1 MFKSRYILPLLLS
14 LGVSSSLFAQK
25 PVAVKKIVFKG
36 SAPTKF
42 NGQYVYLFSNQP
54 ESIRDSSKIVNGAF
68 LFSRPFTEAR
78 DYNFYSGYEKKA
90 TGDYSVLTIPVD
102 KPSEISIQAN
112 IEKFELSEVKGSTQF
127 FIFNA
132 FVKKTN
138 PVYEKLIND
147 LSSKYG
153 RDYLFSSKRDTTTEK
168 FKNMI
173 SEYKAGHAVYK
184 SLLNEMLYKTIN
196 QHPSSFAS
204 VLLLQAYSEGLNVT
218 QLEELYHKLSPAITK
233 NFFGANIQQQ
243 INGQKK
249 SNIGN
254 LIEDFTLNDPK
265 DQPFRFSSLKG
276 KYVLL
281 DFWGSWCGP
290 CHTAFKNLRLLH
302 AKYQAKGFEIL
313 GIATEQDKNAW
324 LKDLEKEKLPWLQVI
339 DIEGEKNI
347 SLGAFAVNKYPTTVL
362 VDPNGKII
370 GRDLNIIEIEKI
382 LDKL

>member
-1 MFKSRYILPLLLS
+1 MFPLLLS

-25 PVAVKKIVFKG
+25 PVATKKIIFKG
-36 SAPTKF
+36 TAPAKF
-42 NGQYVYLFSNQP
+42 NGQYVYLFANHP
-54 ESIRDSSKIVNGAF
+54 ESIRDSSKVVNGVF
-68 LFSRPFTEAR
+68 SFSRPFNEAR
-78 DYNFYSGYEKKA
+78 DYNFYSGYEKKT

-102 KPSEISIQAN
+102 QPSQISIAAN
-112 IEKFELSEVKGSTQF
+112 MEKFELSEVKGSTQF
-127 FIFNA
+127 IIFNA

-173 SEYKAGHAVYK
+173 SEYKTGHAVYK
-184 SLLNEMLYKTIN
+184 NLLNEMLYKTIN

-249 SNIGN
+249 SSIGN
-254 LIEDFTLNDPK
+254 LVEDFTLNDPK
-265 DQPFRFSSLKG
+265 NQPFRFSSLKG

-339 DIEGEKNI
+339 DTEGEKNI